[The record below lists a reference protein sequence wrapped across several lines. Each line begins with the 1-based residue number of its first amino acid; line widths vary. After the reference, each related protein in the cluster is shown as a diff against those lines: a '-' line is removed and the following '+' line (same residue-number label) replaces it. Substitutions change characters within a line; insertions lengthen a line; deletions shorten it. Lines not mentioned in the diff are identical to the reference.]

1 MRVWFEIWETI
12 SRHKLRTAI
21 TGFSVAWGIFL
32 IVVLLSVGNGLSNG
46 VADQF
51 KDDAVNSIWISPGTT
66 IMPYQGMPKG
76 RQLELTNSDFEFMKE
91 HLVGYEFICSRFDR
105 WGSQDVT
112 LGTKSAGFSVKG
124 VSPQYRYV
132 EKTQVLEGRYINEN
146 DVDNIEKVALIG
158 KPVADLF
165 FPSSSPLGQRLAVNG
180 VSYTVVG
187 VFFDDG
193 GDNEN
198 RMLHIPIS
206 TAQIAFS
213 ELNKVNRIIVMSDEA
228 LGIEGSR
235 ELEAK
240 VNTLLS
246 NRLKY
251 HPQDPRAMYVR
262 NNYENFKKYDDLIVF
277 IKYFVGFVGIM
288 TLIAGV
294 VGVGNIL
301 LITVK
306 ERTKEFGIRRAIG
319 ASPFSIVSL
328 IVLEAVFITF
338 LSGYLGLLAGLG
350 LVELINTYI
359 PDMGYIQNPSVDLS
373 LVLIALGI
381 LVVSGTF
388 TGLLPAFRAVRV
400 NPIEALRAEV

>member
-46 VADQF
+46 VSDQF
-51 KDDAVNSIWISPGTT
+51 RDDAVNSIWISPGTT
-66 IMPYQGMPKG
+66 LIPYQGMPKG
-76 RQLELTNSDFEFMKE
+76 RKLSLDNEDYEYMKE
-91 HLVGYEFICSRFDR
+91 HLKGYKFISARFDR

-124 VSPQYRYV
+124 VTPQYRYI
-132 EKTQVLEGRYINEN
+132 EKTQMLEGRYINEK
-146 DVDNIEKVALIG
+146 DVANTNKVALIG
-158 KPVADLF
+158 KPVAELF
-165 FPSSSPLGQRLAVNG
+165 FPNASPIGHRLAVNG

-206 TAQIAFS
+206 TAQLAFS
-213 ELNKVNRIIVMSDEA
+213 ELNKVHRIMVMSDETQ
-228 LGIEGSR
+228 GIEGSR
-235 ELEAK
+235 ALEANVRK
-240 VNTLLS
+240 TLS
-246 NRLKY
+246 SRLKF

-319 ASPFSIVSL
+319 ASPFSIISL
-328 IVLEAVFITF
+328 IVLEAVSITF

-350 LVELINTYI
+350 LVELINSTF

-373 LVLIALGI
+373 LVMVALGI
-381 LVVSGTF
+381 LVLSGTL
-388 TGLLPAFRAVRV
+388 TGLLPAYRAVRV
-400 NPIEALRAEV
+400 NPIEALRVEV

>member
-12 SRHKLRTAI
+12 RRHKLRTAI

-46 VADQF
+46 VSDQF
-51 KDDAVNSIWISPGTT
+51 RDDAVNSIWISGGTT
-66 IMPYQGMPKG
+66 MIPYQGMPRG
-76 RQLELTNSDFEFMKE
+76 RQIKLTNDDFDYLQE
-91 HLVGYEFICSRFDR
+91 HLKGYKRICSRFDR
-105 WGSQDVT
+105 WGSQNVT
-112 LGTKSAGFSVKG
+112 KGTKSAGFSVKG
-124 VSPQYRYV
+124 VTPHYRYI
-132 EKTQVLEGRYINEN
+132 EKTQVLQGRYINEN
-146 DVDNIEKVALIG
+146 DVANTEKVALIG

-165 FPSSSPLGQRLAVNG
+165 FPSSSPIGERLAVNG
-180 VSYTVVG
+180 VSYTIVG

-198 RMLHIPIS
+198 RMLHIPVS

-213 ELNKVNRIIVMSDEA
+213 DLNRLSRIIVMSDETK
-228 LGIEGSR
+228 GIEGSR
-235 ELEAK
+235 ELEADIR
-240 VNTLLS
+240 TLLS

-251 HPQDPRAMYVR
+251 HPQDPRAIYV
-262 NNYENFKKYDDLIVF
+262 NNNFENFKKYDDLIIF

-328 IVLEAVFITF
+328 IVLEAIFITF
-338 LSGYLGLLAGLG
+338 LSGYLGLLTGLG

-373 LVLIALGI
+373 LVLSALGI
-381 LVVSGTF
+381 LVLSGTF

-400 NPIEALRAEV
+400 NPIEALRVEV